1 MKGKKRGKE
10 REEKKKEEVWKRN
23 SAVNTGKEKREERLM
38 REMRQMRRKMKC
50 KAAIAKALVWY
61 FHLHKIWCL

>member
-38 REMRQMRRKMKC
+38 RKMRQMRRKVKC
-50 KAAIAKALVWY
+50 KAAITKALVWY